1 MGVGA
6 IGAGSTL
13 VEQGSFGK
21 TTKSDLENMIN
32 RVKLERENYRKNAE
46 NSADEKKISEL
57 DNRLKNLQTRLDK
70 LNEKQDGE
78 CQTCKNR
85 KYQDGSDDP
94 GVSFKFVFKVGPEG
108 AAAAVRGHEY
118 EHVYRNQAK
127 AAREGK
133 EVVYQ
138 SVRIKTAICPECGD
152 SYVAGGE
159 TTTVTKTK
167 PETVE
172 PTEQK
177 DNAELAAKPAD
188 DKKTG
193 GNESASAAEELQK
206 KFGVGLYDREVEVGQ
221 FLNIVA

>member
-94 GVSFKFVFKVGPEG
+94 GVSFKSASKVGPEG

-138 SVRIKTAICPECGD
+138 SVRIKTAICPECGE

-167 PETVE
+167 PE
-172 PTEQK
+172 
-177 DNAELAAKPAD
+177 AEVAPADKNDAEFAAKSAD
-188 DKKTG
+188 EAKNG
-193 GNESASAAEELQK
+193 ANAAEELQK

>member
-94 GVSFKFVFKVGPEG
+94 GVSFKSASKVGPEG

>member
-46 NSADEKKISEL
+46 SSADEKRISEL
-57 DNRLKNLQTRLDK
+57 DNRLKNLQERLDK
-70 LNEKQDGE
+70 LNGAQDGE

-85 KYQDGSDDP
+85 KYQDASDDP
-94 GVSFKFVFKVGPEG
+94 GVSFKSAAKVGPEG

-138 SVRIKTAICPECGD
+138 SVRIKTAICPEC
-152 SYVAGGE
+152 YVAGGE

-167 PETVE
+167 PEAVK

-177 DNAELAAKPAD
+177 DNAEVTAKSVD
-188 DKKTG
+188 DKKNG
-193 GNESASAAEELQK
+193 ENNSAELQK

>member
-13 VEQGSFGK
+13 VEQRSFGK

-46 NSADEKKISEL
+46 SSADEKKISEL
-57 DNRLKNLQTRLDK
+57 DNRLKNLQERLDK
-70 LNEKQDGE
+70 LNGAQDGE

-85 KYQDGSDDP
+85 KYQDASDDP
-94 GVSFKFVFKVGPEG
+94 GVSFKSAAKVGPEG

-138 SVRIKTAICPECGD
+138 SVRIKTAICPECGE

-167 PETVE
+167 PEAVE
-172 PTEQK
+172 PAEQK
-177 DNAELAAKPAD
+177 DNAELAVKSVD
-188 DKKTG
+188 DKKNG
-193 GNESASAAEELQK
+193 ENESANASAELQK

>member
-21 TTKSDLENMIN
+21 TTKSDLENTIN
-32 RVKLERENYRKNAE
+32 RMKLERENYRKNAE

-94 GVSFKFVFKVGPEG
+94 GVSFKSASKVGPEG

-127 AAREGK
+127 AVREGK

-177 DNAELAAKPAD
+177 DNAELAAKSAD
-188 DKKTG
+188 DKKNG

>member
-21 TTKSDLENMIN
+21 TTKSDLENTIN
-32 RVKLERENYRKNAE
+32 RMKLERENYRKNAE

-94 GVSFKFVFKVGPEG
+94 GVSFKSASKVGPEG

>member
-94 GVSFKFVFKVGPEG
+94 GVSFKSASKVGPEG

-177 DNAELAAKPAD
+177 YNAELAAKPAD
-188 DKKTG
+188 DKKNG

-206 KFGVGLYDREVEVGQ
+206 KFGVGLYDREVGQ

>member
-94 GVSFKFVFKVGPEG
+94 GVSFKSASKVGPEG

-177 DNAELAAKPAD
+177 DNAELAAKPTD

-193 GNESASAAEELQK
+193 ENTNASEELQK

>member
-21 TTKSDLENMIN
+21 TTKSDLENTIN
-32 RVKLERENYRKNAE
+32 RMKLERENYRKNAE

-94 GVSFKFVFKVGPEG
+94 GVSFKSASKVGPEG

-118 EHVYRNQAK
+118 EHVYRNRAK

-177 DNAELAAKPAD
+177 YNAELAAKPAD

>member
-1 MGVGA
+1 MGVGI

-13 VEQGSFGK
+13 VEQGKYGK

-32 RVKLERENYRKNAE
+32 RVKLERENYQKNAE
-46 NSADEKKISEL
+46 NSADDKKISEL
-57 DNRLKNLQTRLDK
+57 DNRLKNLRERLDK
-70 LNEKQDGE
+70 LNCAQDE

-85 KYQDGSDDP
+85 KYQDASDDP
-94 GVSFKFVFKVGPEG
+94 GVSFKSASKVGPEG

-167 PETVE
+167 PETE
-172 PTEQK
+172 INQPEQK
-177 DNAELAAKPAD
+177 DNAELSAKSAD
-188 DKKTG
+188 EAKNA
-193 GNESASAAEELQK
+193 GNASAELQK

>member
-1 MGVGA
+1 MGVGI

-13 VEQGSFGK
+13 VEQGKYGK

-32 RVKLERENYRKNAE
+32 RVKLERENYQKNAV
-46 NSADEKKISEL
+46 NSADDKKISEL
-57 DNRLKNLQTRLDK
+57 DNRLKNLQERLDK
-70 LNEKQDGE
+70 LNGAQDE

-85 KYQDGSDDP
+85 KYQDASDDP
-94 GVSFKFVFKVGPEG
+94 GVSFKSASKVGPEG

-167 PETVE
+167 PETE
-172 PTEQK
+172 INQPEQK
-177 DNAELAAKPAD
+177 DNAELSAKSAD
-188 DKKTG
+188 EAKNA
-193 GNESASAAEELQK
+193 GNASAELQK

>member
-21 TTKSDLENMIN
+21 TTKSDLENTIN
-32 RVKLERENYRKNAE
+32 RMKLERENYRKNAE

-94 GVSFKFVFKVGPEG
+94 GVSFKSASKVGPEG

-206 KFGVGLYDREVEVGQ
+206 KFGVGLYDREVGQ

>member
-94 GVSFKFVFKVGPEG
+94 GVSFKSASKVGPEG

-188 DKKTG
+188 DKKNG

>member
-1 MGVGA
+1 MGVGV
-6 IGAGSTL
+6 IGAGSTM
-13 VEQGSFGK
+13 VDAGKFGK

-46 NSADEKKISEL
+46 SAANDKKISEL
-57 DNRLKNLQTRLDK
+57 DNRLKNLQERLDK
-70 LNEKQDGE
+70 LNGKQDGE
-78 CQTCKNR
+78 CQTCENR
-85 KYQDGSDDP
+85 KYQDASDDP
-94 GVSFKFVFKVGPEG
+94 GVSFKSASKVGPEG

-167 PETVE
+167 PETE
-172 PTEQK
+172 IASADKK
-177 DNAELAAKPAD
+177 DGAELAAKSAD
-188 DKKTG
+188 EAKNG
-193 GNESASAAEELQK
+193 ANASEELQK

>member
-94 GVSFKFVFKVGPEG
+94 GVSFKSASKVGPEG

-188 DKKTG
+188 DKKNG

-206 KFGVGLYDREVEVGQ
+206 KFGVGLYDREVGQ

>member
-6 IGAGSTL
+6 IGTGSTL
-13 VEQGSFGK
+13 VGEGKFGK

-32 RVKLERENYRKNAE
+32 RAKLERENYRKNAE
-46 NSADEKKISEL
+46 SSADKKKISEL
-57 DNRLKNLQTRLDK
+57 DNRLKNLRERLDK
-70 LNEKQDGE
+70 LNEKQDGGE

-94 GVSFKFVFKVGPEG
+94 GVSFKSASKVGPEG

-118 EHVYRNQAK
+118 EHVYRNRAK

-167 PETVE
+167 PKTDIT
-172 PTEQK
+172 PADK
-177 DNAELAAKPAD
+177 NDGARLAAKPAD
-188 DKKTG
+188 DKKNG
-193 GNESASAAEELQK
+193 GNASAELQK
-206 KFGVGLYDREVEVGQ
+206 KFGAGLYDREVEVGQ

>member
-1 MGVGA
+1 MRVGA

-94 GVSFKFVFKVGPEG
+94 GVSFKSASKVGPEG

-172 PTEQK
+172 PSEQK
-177 DNAELAAKPAD
+177 DNAEFAAKSAD
-188 DKKTG
+188 DKKNG
-193 GNESASAAEELQK
+193 GNAAEELHK